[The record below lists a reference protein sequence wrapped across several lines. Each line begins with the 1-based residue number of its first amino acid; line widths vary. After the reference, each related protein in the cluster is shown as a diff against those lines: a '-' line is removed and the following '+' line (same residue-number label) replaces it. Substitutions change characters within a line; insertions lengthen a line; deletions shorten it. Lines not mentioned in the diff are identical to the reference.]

1 MKKNRSKTGKSSERH
16 TRAVEALKRS
26 EERYALAQRAA
37 NIGSWDWDIGRG
49 ELVWSEQ
56 IEPMFGFGRGEFGA
70 TYEAFIECVHP
81 EDRQDVVDSVSACIE
96 EGKDYAIEHRIV
108 WPDGTVRWVSETGD
122 VIRDEN
128 GKAIRMVG
136 IVQDITECKNVE
148 ARQRLAGRI
157 LESLSREVAGLEAI
171 RDVVTLVKEF
181 SGFKAVGIRLHKEDD
196 FPYFETSGF
205 SEDFVKAENYLC
217 VRDENGKQI
226 YDSQGNRVLECMCGS
241 VLSGRTD
248 PTLPFFTE
256 GGSFWTNSTTELLAS
271 TRPEDLQGPVRGHCN
286 KAGYESVALIPLRS
300 GDQVVG
306 LLQLNDTRPGS
317 FTTEMIRFLEEIGI
331 SIGIALAR
339 IRNEEDVKNLAKFP
353 SENPNP
359 VLRVTKDGVLLYANA
374 ASGSLL
380 TEWGCKVDQ
389 IVPYKWCQ
397 TVSEVFVSGAGK
409 MVEIEHGDRIFSFM
423 VAPVTEANYVNL
435 YGRDITER
443 KQAAEEIAKLAK
455 FPAENPNPVL
465 RIAKDGT
472 ILYSNESSSPILKL
486 WHCRE
491 GERVSGKWYG
501 IILETLSTDRPQETE
516 AECDGTIYLLTY
528 APVKDADFANVYG
541 LDITERKQAEEDL
554 RKHRQHLEELVQART
569 EELTE
574 ANKQLLQEIE
584 ERKRLEKALLDVSER
599 EQRRIG
605 RELHDSIGQQFTGIA
620 FMAKVLED
628 RLATKLPDEAAN
640 VAEIAKLIKQ
650 AMGQTRGLARGLHPV
665 DLDAGSLMSALQE
678 FAATTEHLFG
688 IRCTFKCD
696 KPGPMDDAAAVVH
709 LYRIAQEAVTNA
721 IKHGGAKNIQIE
733 LAYDG
738 DNSVLAVRSDGR
750 DFPGM
755 QVKGTGMGLQ
765 IMNHRAEMIGG
776 SLDILRGD
784 KGGTVVT
791 CVFPKKKHL

>member
-1 MKKNRSKTGKSSERH
+1 VKKNRSKTGKSSERH

-70 TYEAFIECVHP
+70 TYEAFLECVHP

-96 EGKDYAIEHRIV
+96 EGKDYTIEHRIV

-157 LESLSREVAGLEAI
+157 LESLSREIAGLEAI

-181 SGFKAVGIRLHKEDD
+181 GCFKAVGIRLHKEDD

-271 TRPEDLQGPVRGHCN
+271 TRPEDLQGPVRGRCN

-339 IRNEEDVKNLAKFP
+339 IRTEEDVKNLAKFP

-374 ASGSLL
+374 ASGSLV
-380 TEWGCKVDQ
+380 TEWGCKVGQ

-435 YGRDITER
+435 
-443 KQAAEEIAKLAK
+443 
-455 FPAENPNPVL
+455 
-465 RIAKDGT
+465 
-472 ILYSNESSSPILKL
+472 
-486 WHCRE
+486 
-491 GERVSGKWYG
+491 
-501 IILETLSTDRPQETE
+501 
-516 AECDGTIYLLTY
+516 
-528 APVKDADFANVYG
+528 YG

-650 AMGQTRGLARGLHPV
+650 AMDQTRGLARGLHPV

-696 KPGPMDDAAAVVH
+696 KPGPMDDATAVVH

-755 QVKGTGMGLQ
+755 QVKGKGMGLQ

>member
-1 MKKNRSKTGKSSERH
+1 MKENKGSTGKFSERR
-16 TRAVEALKRS
+16 TKAREALKRS
-26 EERYALAQRAA
+26 EERYALAQRVA
-37 NIGSWDWDIGRG
+37 NIGSWDWDIGTS

-70 TYEAFIECVHP
+70 TYEAFLGCVHP
-81 EDRQDVVDSVSACIE
+81 EDRQHVVDSVNACIKQ
-96 EGKDYAIEHRIV
+96 GKDYTIEHRIV

-136 IVQDITECKNVE
+136 IVQDITERKNVE

-157 LESLSREVAGLEAI
+157 LESLNREVVSLEAI
-171 RDVVTLVKEF
+171 RDVVSLVKEF

-271 TRPEDLQGPVRGHCN
+271 IRPEDLQGPVRDHCN

-300 GDQVVG
+300 GEQVVG

-317 FTTEMIRFLEEIGI
+317 FTTEIIRFLEEIGI

-339 IRNEEDVKNLAKFP
+339 IRTEEDVKNLAKFP

-380 TEWGCKVDQ
+380 TEWGCKVGQ

-397 TVSEVFVSGAGK
+397 TVSEVFVLGAGK

-435 YGRDITER
+435 
-443 KQAAEEIAKLAK
+443 
-455 FPAENPNPVL
+455 
-465 RIAKDGT
+465 
-472 ILYSNESSSPILKL
+472 
-486 WHCRE
+486 
-491 GERVSGKWYG
+491 
-501 IILETLSTDRPQETE
+501 
-516 AECDGTIYLLTY
+516 
-528 APVKDADFANVYG
+528 YG

-628 RLATKLPDEAAN
+628 KLATKLPDEAAN

-665 DLDAGSLMSALQE
+665 DLDSGNLMSALQE

-755 QVKGTGMGLQ
+755 QVKGKGMGLQ

-776 SLDILRGD
+776 SLDIRKGD

>member
-1 MKKNRSKTGKSSERH
+1 MKENRGKTGKFSERH

-37 NIGSWDWDIGRG
+37 NIGSWDWDIATN

-56 IEPMFGFGRGEFGA
+56 IETLFGFGRGEFGA
-70 TYEAFIECVHP
+70 TYEAFLRCVHS
-81 EDRQDVVDSVSACIE
+81 EDRQDVVDSVNACIE
-96 EGKDYAIEHRIV
+96 QGKDYAIEHRIV
-108 WPDGTVRWVSETGD
+108 WPNGTVRWVSETGD
-122 VIRDEN
+122 IIRDEN

-136 IVQDITECKNVE
+136 IVQDITERKNVE

-171 RDVVTLVKEF
+171 RDVVSLVKEF
-181 SGFKAVGIRLHKEDD
+181 SGFEAVGIRLHEGDD
-196 FPYFETSGF
+196 FPYFETKGF
-205 SEDFVKAENYLC
+205 SEGFVQAENYLC
-217 VRDENGKQI
+217 VRDKNGKQI
-226 YDSQGNRVLECMCGS
+226 YDSQGDRVLECMCGN

-256 GGSFWTNSTTELLAS
+256 GGSFWTNSTTKLLAC
-271 TRPEDLQGPVRGHCN
+271 TRPEDLQAPVRGHCN

-306 LLQLNDTRPGS
+306 LLQLNDTRPGR
-317 FTTEMIRFLEEIGI
+317 FTTEMIRFLEEIGA

-339 IRNEEDVKNLAKFP
+339 IRVEEDVKNLAKFP

-380 TEWGCKVDQ
+380 TEWGCKVGQ
-389 IVPYKWCQ
+389 IIPYKWCQ
-397 TVSEVFVSGAGK
+397 TVSEVFVSGSGK
-409 MVEIEHGDRIFSFM
+409 RVEIEHGDRIFSFM
-423 VAPVTEANYVNL
+423 VAPVTEADYINL
-435 YGRDITER
+435 YGR
-443 KQAAEEIAKLAK
+443 
-455 FPAENPNPVL
+455 
-465 RIAKDGT
+465 
-472 ILYSNESSSPILKL
+472 
-486 WHCRE
+486 
-491 GERVSGKWYG
+491 
-501 IILETLSTDRPQETE
+501 
-516 AECDGTIYLLTY
+516 
-528 APVKDADFANVYG
+528 
-541 LDITERKQAEEDL
+541 DITERKQAEEDL

-605 RELHDSIGQQFTGIA
+605 RELHDSIGQQLTGIA
-620 FMAKVLED
+620 FMAKVLEH

-640 VAEIAKLIKQ
+640 VAEIAKLVKQ
-650 AMGQTRGLARGLHPV
+650 AMDQTRGLAKGLHPV

-688 IRCTFKCD
+688 ICCTFKCD
-696 KPGPMDDAAAVVH
+696 KPGPMDDATVVVH

-738 DNSVLAVRSDGR
+738 DNSVLAVRSDGL

-776 SLDILRGD
+776 SLDIRKGD
-784 KGGTVVT
+784 KGGTVMT
-791 CVFPKKKHL
+791 CVFPKKKH

>member
-1 MKKNRSKTGKSSERH
+1 VKKNRSKTGKSSERH

-70 TYEAFIECVHP
+70 TYEAFLECVHP

-96 EGKDYAIEHRIV
+96 EGKDYTIEHRIV

-157 LESLSREVAGLEAI
+157 LESLSREIAGLEAI

-181 SGFKAVGIRLHKEDD
+181 GCFKAVGIRLHKEDD

-271 TRPEDLQGPVRGHCN
+271 TRPEDLQGPVRGRCN

-339 IRNEEDVKNLAKFP
+339 IRTEEDVKNLAKFP

-374 ASGSLL
+374 ASGSLV
-380 TEWGCKVDQ
+380 TEWGCKVGQ

-435 YGRDITER
+435 
-443 KQAAEEIAKLAK
+443 
-455 FPAENPNPVL
+455 
-465 RIAKDGT
+465 
-472 ILYSNESSSPILKL
+472 
-486 WHCRE
+486 
-491 GERVSGKWYG
+491 
-501 IILETLSTDRPQETE
+501 
-516 AECDGTIYLLTY
+516 
-528 APVKDADFANVYG
+528 YG

-650 AMGQTRGLARGLHPV
+650 AMDQTRGLARGLHPV

-688 IRCTFKCD
+688 IRCTFECD

-755 QVKGTGMGLQ
+755 QVKGKGMGLQ

>member
-1 MKKNRSKTGKSSERH
+1 MKENRGKRGKSSERH
-16 TRAVEALKRS
+16 TQALEALKRS

-37 NIGSWDWDIGRG
+37 NIGSWDWDIGTS

-70 TYEAFIECVHP
+70 TYEAFLGCVHP
-81 EDRQDVVDSVSACIE
+81 EDRQHVVDSVNACVE
-96 EGKDYAIEHRIV
+96 QGKNYAIEHRIV
-108 WPDGTVRWVSETGD
+108 WPDGAVRWVSETGD

-136 IVQDITECKNVE
+136 IVQDITERKNAE

-157 LESLSREVAGLEAI
+157 LESLNREVAGLEAI
-171 RDVVTLVKEF
+171 RDVVTLIKEF
-181 SGFKAVGIRLHKEDD
+181 SGFEAVGIRLHEGDD
-196 FPYFETSGF
+196 FPYFEANGF
-205 SEDFVKAENYLC
+205 SEGFVQAENYLC
-217 VRDENGKQI
+217 VRDKNGKQI
-226 YDSQGNRVLECMCGS
+226 YDSQGSPILECMCGN

-256 GGSFWTNSTTELLAS
+256 SGSFWTNSTTKLLAS
-271 TRPEDLQGPVRGHCN
+271 TRPEDLQSPVRGRCN

-306 LLQLNDTRPGS
+306 LLQLNDSRPGR
-317 FTTEMIRFLEEIGI
+317 FTTEVIRFLEEIGA

-339 IRNEEDVKNLAKFP
+339 IAAEEDVKNLAKFP

-359 VLRVTKDGVLLYANA
+359 VLRVAKDGVLLYANA

-380 TEWGCKVDQ
+380 TEWSCKVGQ
-389 IVPYKWCQ
+389 IIPYNWCQ
-397 TVSEVFVSGAGK
+397 TVSEVFVSGSGK
-409 MVEIEHGDRIFSFM
+409 RIEIEHGDRTFSFM
-423 VAPVTEANYVNL
+423 VAPVTEADYVNL
-435 YGRDITER
+435 YG
-443 KQAAEEIAKLAK
+443 Q
-455 FPAENPNPVL
+455 
-465 RIAKDGT
+465 
-472 ILYSNESSSPILKL
+472 
-486 WHCRE
+486 
-491 GERVSGKWYG
+491 
-501 IILETLSTDRPQETE
+501 
-516 AECDGTIYLLTY
+516 
-528 APVKDADFANVYG
+528 
-541 LDITERKQAEEDL
+541 DITERKQAEEDL
-554 RKHRQHLEELVQART
+554 RKYRQHLEELVQART

-584 ERKRLEKALLDVSER
+584 QRKRLEKALLNVSER

-640 VAEIAKLIKQ
+640 VAEIAKLVRQ
-650 AMGQTRGLARGLHPV
+650 AMDQTRDLAKGLHPV

-678 FAATTEHLFG
+678 FAATTEQLFG
-688 IRCTFKCD
+688 IRCTFKCN
-696 KPGPMDDAAAVVH
+696 KHGPMGDAAAVVH

-776 SLDILRGD
+776 SLDIRSGD
-784 KGGTVVT
+784 NGGTVVT
-791 CVFPKKKHL
+791 CVFPKKKQ

>member
-1 MKKNRSKTGKSSERH
+1 VKKNRSKTGKSSERH

-70 TYEAFIECVHP
+70 TYEAFLECVHS

-96 EGKDYAIEHRIV
+96 EGKNYAIEHRIV

-122 VIRDEN
+122 VIRNEN

-148 ARQRLAGRI
+148 ARRRLAGRI

-181 SGFKAVGIRLHKEDD
+181 GGFKAVGIRLHKEDD

-205 SEDFVKAENYLC
+205 SEDFVKTENYLC
-217 VRDENGKQI
+217 VQDENGKQI

-256 GGSFWTNSTTELLAS
+256 AGSFWTNSTTELLAS
-271 TRPEDLQGPVRGHCN
+271 TRPEDLQGPVRDHCN

-300 GDQVVG
+300 GEQVVG

-380 TEWGCKVDQ
+380 TEWGCKVGQ

-397 TVSEVFVSGAGK
+397 AVSEVFVSGAGK

-435 YGRDITER
+435 
-443 KQAAEEIAKLAK
+443 
-455 FPAENPNPVL
+455 
-465 RIAKDGT
+465 
-472 ILYSNESSSPILKL
+472 
-486 WHCRE
+486 
-491 GERVSGKWYG
+491 
-501 IILETLSTDRPQETE
+501 
-516 AECDGTIYLLTY
+516 
-528 APVKDADFANVYG
+528 YG

-628 RLATKLPDEAAN
+628 RLAAKLPDEAAN

-650 AMGQTRGLARGLHPV
+650 AMDQTRGLARGLHPV

-678 FAATTEHLFG
+678 FAATTEHLFD

-709 LYRIAQEAVTNA
+709 LYRITQEAVTNA

-738 DNSVLAVRSDGR
+738 DNSVLVVRSDGR

-765 IMNHRAEMIGG
+765 IMNHRAELIGG
-776 SLDILRGD
+776 SLDIHRGD

-791 CVFPKKKHL
+791 CVFPKKKH

>member
-1 MKKNRSKTGKSSERH
+1 VKKNRSKTGKSSERH

-70 TYEAFIECVHP
+70 TYEAFLECVHP

-96 EGKDYAIEHRIV
+96 EGKDYTIEHRIV

-157 LESLSREVAGLEAI
+157 LESLSREIAGLEAI

-181 SGFKAVGIRLHKEDD
+181 GCFKAVGIRLHKEDD

-271 TRPEDLQGPVRGHCN
+271 TRPEDLQGPVRGRCN

-339 IRNEEDVKNLAKFP
+339 IRTEEDVKNLAKFP

-380 TEWGCKVDQ
+380 TEWGCKVGQ

-397 TVSEVFVSGAGK
+397 TVSEVFVLGAGK

-435 YGRDITER
+435 
-443 KQAAEEIAKLAK
+443 
-455 FPAENPNPVL
+455 
-465 RIAKDGT
+465 
-472 ILYSNESSSPILKL
+472 
-486 WHCRE
+486 
-491 GERVSGKWYG
+491 
-501 IILETLSTDRPQETE
+501 
-516 AECDGTIYLLTY
+516 
-528 APVKDADFANVYG
+528 YG

-650 AMGQTRGLARGLHPV
+650 AMDQTRGLARGLHPV

-688 IRCTFKCD
+688 IRCTFECD

-755 QVKGTGMGLQ
+755 QVKGKGMGLQ